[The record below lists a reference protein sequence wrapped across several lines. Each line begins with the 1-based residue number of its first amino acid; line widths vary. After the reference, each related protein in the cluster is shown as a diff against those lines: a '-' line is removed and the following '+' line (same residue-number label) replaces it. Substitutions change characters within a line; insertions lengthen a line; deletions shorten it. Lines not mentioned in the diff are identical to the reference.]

1 MPANGFISPG
11 FWLIE
16 QLAVAEKGINPIRA
30 QIAHIHGR
38 REGCKTAS
46 L

>member
-1 MPANGFISPG
+1 MPANGFFSPG
-11 FWLIE
+11 VWLIE
-16 QLAVAEKGINPIRA
+16 QLAADEFGINPIRA